1 TAEAEKAR
9 RQPIVRTHEALRQDR
24 YGEWIDFSDPTHPL
38 HTGEFGR
45 VPPDREKSA
54 AELQDE
60 AEASAQAGMPDRDT
74 YIANKMN
81 AWREVYFRQLG
92 ITPKEAEAAKK
103 SSPYTNNPAAERVHA
118 AEADLYRR
126 AEDSYK
132 DDLNRA
138 KARYRTSLTGAGG
151 SPARAQRGP
160 LRR

>member
-1 TAEAEKAR
+1 QGMEDRRIAAQRAQELYDYNISRRPYDEEMDRAKLRSINAEADYRTAEAEKAR

-81 AWREVYFRQLG
+81 AWRDGYFRQLG
-92 ITPKEAEAAKK
+92 ITPQEAEAAKK
-103 SSPYTNNPAAERVHA
+103 SSPYTNNPAAERV
-118 AEADLYRR
+118 
-126 AEDSYK
+126 
-132 DDLNRA
+132 
-138 KARYRTSLTGAGG
+138 
-151 SPARAQRGP
+151 
-160 LRR
+160 